1 MRQTWIGRRYLA
13 LVERRLMPQAERL
26 GITPDRATLAGLLLA
41 LMVPPGFLWHPL
53 AGAIL
58 ILGSGVADSMDG
70 MLARRRGSPSA
81 YGAFFDSCLD
91 RISDGFYLAGIWVL
105 FWPDHHPL
113 AGGLMMT
120 ACMTASFLVS
130 YSKARAESL
139 GAPLSGGMM
148 ERAARIVYLV
158 GWSLALAL
166 APSARGLLL
175 WAGAAVYLV
184 LTAGTAGGRMRRA
197 RRLMNTDTPVA

>member
-1 MRQTWIGRRYLA
+1 MRETWIGRRYLA
-13 LVERRLMPQAERL
+13 LVDRHLMPLAERM
-26 GITPDRATLAGLLLA
+26 GMTPDRATLTGMLLA
-41 LMVPPGFLWHPL
+41 VMVPLGFLWHPL
-53 AGAIL
+53 AGAAL

-70 MLARRRGSPSA
+70 MLARRRGSTSV

-139 GAPLSGGMM
+139 GVSLNGGLM
-148 ERAARIVYLV
+148 ERAARTVYLV
-158 GWSLALAL
+158 GWSLALGVT
-166 APSARGLLL
+166 PGARGLLL
-175 WAGAAVYLV
+175 WTGAAIYLV
-184 LTAGTAGGRMRRA
+184 LTASTAGGRMRRA
-197 RRLMNTDTPVA
+197 RRLMKAEAPAA

>member
-1 MRQTWIGRRYLA
+1 MRETWIGRRYLA
-13 LVERRLMPQAERL
+13 LVDRCLMPLAERM
-26 GITPDRATLAGLLLA
+26 GMTPDRATVAGLLLA
-41 LMVPPGFLWHPL
+41 LMVPLGFLWHPL
-53 AGAIL
+53 AGTAL

-70 MLARRRGSPSA
+70 MLARRQGSSSV

-120 ACMTASFLVS
+120 ACMIASFLVS

-139 GAPLSGGMM
+139 GVPLSGGMM
-148 ERAARIVYLV
+148 ERAARTVYLV
-158 GWSLALAL
+158 VWSLALAMSL
-166 APSARGLLL
+166 SGRGMLL
-175 WAGAAVYLV
+175 WTGAAIFLM
-184 LTAGTAGGRMRRA
+184 LTAGTAAGRMRRA
-197 RRLMNTDTPVA
+197 RRLMKAGGPVI